1 MLKFFKFGLVK
12 MEKMEYNKVKEKNML
27 ELTNINFEKEVL
39 QNEIPVLVDFWATWC
54 GPCKMLAPELEQFAK
69 EYEGKIKVAKL
80 NIDDYT
86 PVALQYGIEVIP
98 TLLLFK
104 NGKIEKKSVG
114 FISKKEMIE
123 KFLI

>member
-1 MLKFFKFGLVK
+1 
-12 MEKMEYNKVKEKNML
+12 ML
-27 ELTNINFEKEVL
+27 ELTNINFEKEVI
-39 QNEIPVLVDFWATWC
+39 QSEIPVLVDFWATWC

-104 NGKIEKKSVG
+104 NGKVEKKSVG

>member
-1 MLKFFKFGLVK
+1 